1 MLRANLPWG
10 FRVAS
15 SPSSG
20 RGHMIRCLA
29 LARALSERV
38 IFFLDAPELWEVE
51 MSAGGHLFQ
60 NESTVDSATVMMT
73 AFDIGEIG
81 AFLFDGY
88 DFSQPVVG
96 QAVQRGFCAEIL
108 DFSRET
114 CAHVTLAPFANV
126 NIKGNENTLSGP
138 TFVPLDMRFSACRER
153 GINKSVS
160 GRAKSLLIAF
170 GAYDSANATGYVLES
185 LRPMMLDQVIVVAL
199 GCRAPHLDAVRGI
212 VGTMKNARLVVDEE
226 DMPNLYQECDMAIGA
241 GGISMLERM
250 CLGLPSI
257 IVTTANTQTDQVR
270 FAEDIGAVI
279 HIGQLASMNRETI
292 RGTVLELA
300 GDVVRRTD
308 MRKKGMDFI
317 DGKGAFR
324 ATERLSALRAE
335 FEWMRSY

>member
-1 MLRANLPWG
+1 
-10 FRVAS
+10 
-15 SPSSG
+15 
-20 RGHMIRCLA
+20 MIRCLA

-38 IFFLDAPELWEVE
+38 VFFLDAPELWEVE

-60 NESTVDSATVMMT
+60 KESAVNSATVMIS
-73 AFDIGEIG
+73 AFDAGKIG

-88 DFSQPVVG
+88 DFSQPVVE
-96 QAVQRGFCAEIL
+96 QAVQRSFCAEIR
-108 DFSRET
+108 DFSGES
-114 CAHVTLAPFANV
+114 CVHATLAPFANV
-126 NIKGNENTLSGP
+126 HIKGRKNMLSGP

-153 GINKSVS
+153 GVNKSVLAH
-160 GRAKSLLIAF
+160 AKSLLIAF

-185 LRPMMLDQVIVVAL
+185 LQPIVSDQVIVVAL

-226 DMPNLYQECDMAIGA
+226 DMPSLYQECDMAIGA

-257 IVTTANTQTDQVR
+257 IVTTAKTQTDQVR

-279 HIGQLASMNRETI
+279 HVGQLAFTDRETI
-292 RGTVLELA
+292 RRTVLELA

-308 MRKKGMDFI
+308 MRKKGMDLI

-335 FEWMRSY
+335 FERMQCQ